1 MEDRWDSKRDLKCQA
16 PFSSKSI
23 IKRFTVALLVLAA
36 FVLLL
41 VGIPLATACSETT
54 NVAAEPDA
62 EPEAALSTWRILM
75 LVFQETDTD
84 YLGEDGQWHH
94 LTTSLTDS
102 DIDAMLAS
110 FTGPVAAAVRDW
122 SAGAVQWDIDV
133 RYAPRPVTH
142 LSWPDANGKQ
152 WLDPESIRDVI
163 DACSADGAYDQIMV
177 YWKDSDGSTFIPSAG
192 WGLALPYSPAQNWG
206 YLTVTALPADWWN
219 PSCADII
226 SQVWIHEWLH
236 CACSFYATKGYAMPT
251 NDADG
256 GELHGYVEDQ
266 GELPGWGAFYAD
278 LMQGRVLEGGRELGI
293 TREAWLSGSIR
304 TAVPTT
310 TTTEVAPPSSTTSTT
325 LPAAKHFSDIAS
337 SPYKTAIQAMAAR
350 GIIAGYGN
358 GTFGPNNLVMRKHFA
373 KMIVGVMGLPVT
385 EAAWQDA
392 RPPFTDCGKD
402 NPTDIYPHDFIAVA
416 KAHGLTLGVTAT
428 RFAPDANIT
437 RAQVATMVVRAA
449 RNSGITLQPVDANYA
464 GPFRTYANATHGANV
479 KLPDH
484 NGLLRG
490 LVTSGTISAWM
501 DAKAT
506 RGEVAQILYNLMQRV

>member
-1 MEDRWDSKRDLKCQA
+1 M
-16 PFSSKSI
+16 
-23 IKRFTVALLVLAA
+23 KRFTVALLVLAA
-36 FVLLL
+36 FTFLL
-41 VGIPLATACSETT
+41 VGIPLATAHSETT
-54 NVAAEPDA
+54 SASADPGAAS
-62 EPEAALSTWRILM
+62 STWRVLM

-84 YLGEDGQWHH
+84 YLGEDGRWHH

-133 RYAPRPVTH
+133 KYAPRPVTH
-142 LSWPDANGKQ
+142 LSRPDANGEQ
-152 WLDPESIRDVI
+152 WLDPGSIQDVI
-163 DACSADGAYDQIMV
+163 DGCCPDDVYDQIMV
-177 YWKDSDGSTFIPSAG
+177 YWKSSDGSTFIPSPG
-192 WGLALPYSPAQNWG
+192 WGLALPYSPSQNWG

-236 CACSFYATKGYAMPT
+236 CACSFYATKGYAMPAR
-251 NDADG
+251 DADG

-266 GELPGWGAFYAD
+266 GGLPGWGAFYAD
-278 LMQGRVLEGGRELGI
+278 LMQGRVLEDGRELGI
-293 TREAWLSGSIR
+293 TREAWLSGAIR
-304 TAVPTT
+304 TEAPSTTT

-337 SPYKTAIQAMAAR
+337 SPYKTAIQTMAAR
-350 GIIAGYGN
+350 GIIAGYSD
-358 GTFGPNNLVMRKHFA
+358 GTFRPNNLVMRKHFA

-385 EAAWQDA
+385 EADWQDA

-402 NPTDIYPHDFIAVA
+402 NPTDLYPHDFIAVA

-449 RNSGITLQPVDANYA
+449 RNSGITLKPVRTDYA

-479 KLPDH
+479 KLADH
-484 NGLLRG
+484 NGLLRD
-490 LVTSGTISAWM
+490 LVTDGTISAWM

-506 RGEVAQILYNLMQRV
+506 RGEVAQILYNLMLCSQ